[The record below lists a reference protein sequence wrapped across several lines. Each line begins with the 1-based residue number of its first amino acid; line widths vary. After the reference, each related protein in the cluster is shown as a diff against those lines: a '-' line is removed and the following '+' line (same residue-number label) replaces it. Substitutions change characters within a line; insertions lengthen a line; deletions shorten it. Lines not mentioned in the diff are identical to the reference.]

1 MTPDKVS
8 LHGTDVVA
16 SVQELSVR
24 DQEGDHFT
32 LGGALKRH
40 FGVKLRT
47 LDRIADK
54 IENPLRYDYCALI
67 TSYEADTDA
76 YGGVLDS
83 DNPDPAEVETAFRAI
98 AARVDA
104 LEQQAP
110 ASIKSDVS
118 AMADATRQLIDL
130 FEKYDWDVAAL
141 MASDDLST
149 IVTLMDSDAISTA
162 DERLEQYSEETCG
175 IDTGS

>member
-1 MTPDKVS
+1 MRNTSHS
-8 LHGTDVVA
+8 LAIGLALVFGTLAVGCGDDEA
-16 SVQELSVR
+16 SS
-24 DQEGDHFT
+24 
-32 LGGALKRH
+32 A
-40 FGVKLRT
+40 
-47 LDRIADK
+47 
-54 IENPLRYDYCALI
+54 DYCALI

-141 MASDDLST
+141 MA
-149 IVTLMDSDAISTA
+149 
-162 DERLEQYSEETCG
+162 RR
-175 IDTGS
+175 